1 MQSCPVRPLP
11 LLALS
16 LVSGLLGMGI
26 AWWMHPANQAEHS
39 WPQSINR
46 LVPQI
51 EPLPPPPARDQL
63 TRFRPDQTLDLLRS
77 DGTRV
82 SIGFTSVVVDP
93 RWTTVEF
100 FAGWNREL
108 EANADEEALLF
119 TSGPTFARGS
129 GNGDLAMRLHGDL
142 MLANGLWPADNRAAA
157 AGRAWV
163 GISHSGE
170 LEFGYGPLT
179 SQLEQRLRVFIG
191 GLHAFT
197 NTTEEAPE
205 SYRGVYGEMRL
216 ADVRIVYGI
225 RPDGQLELVETAD
238 GVLFSDLKS
247 FVSSKGFLASFLPD
261 HASKS
266 RLIIPGK
273 RPWSHEHAVWV
284 SGGKPSI
291 TRMPFLLK
299 ITPSRE
305 WHDRQPVDAAPG
317 SETS

>member
-1 MQSCPVRPLP
+1 MQSWSVRPLP
-11 LLALS
+11 LLALG
-16 LVSGLLGMGI
+16 LASGLLGMGI
-26 AWWMHPANQAEHS
+26 AWWMHSANKAAGPL
-39 WPQSINR
+39 PQSISR

-51 EPLPPPPARDQL
+51 EPPLPPPARDQL
-63 TRFRPDQTLDLLRS
+63 TRFRLTQTLDLLRS
-77 DGTRV
+77 DGTRI
-82 SIGFTSVVVDP
+82 SIGFTSVIVDP
-93 RWTTVEF
+93 RWTTFEF

-108 EANADEEALLF
+108 EANVDKEALLF

-129 GNGDLAMRLHGDL
+129 GIGNLDMRLHGDL
-142 MLANGLWPADNRAAA
+142 MLANGLWPAGNRAAA

-163 GISHSGE
+163 GISHSGD

-179 SQLEQRLRVFIG
+179 SELEKRLRVFIG

-197 NTTEEAPE
+197 NTTQEAPE
-205 SYRGVYGEMRL
+205 TYSGVYGEMRL

-238 GVLFSDLKS
+238 GVLFSDLKN

-266 RLIIPGK
+266 RLIVPGK
-273 RPWSHEHAVWV
+273 RPWSYEHAVWV

-291 TRMPFLLK
+291 TQMPFLLK
-299 ITPSRE
+299 IRPSQE
-305 WHDRQPVDAAPG
+305 WYDRQPAAAAPG
-317 SETS
+317 PGTS